1 MRSIKVQ
8 DCMTR
13 QVVAFS
19 PDMEVVEAIRL
30 LLASNITAAPVINAE
45 GELVGILSETDCLK
59 GTIMGSYFSQEGG
72 LVSEHMATEVL
83 TASPNDDIISVY
95 MHFMKDKAFRIPVLV
110 DKQLVG
116 MLSPKDLMSAV
127 LEFYEKP
134 VASQQH
140 FDV

>member
-13 QVVAFS
+13 KVVTFS

-30 LLASNITAAPVINAE
+30 LLSNDITAAPVVDSK
-45 GELVGILSETDCLK
+45 GQLLGILSEMDCLK

-72 LVSEHMATEVL
+72 IVSEHMSQGVV
-83 TASPNDDIISVY
+83 TAEPNNDIISVY
-95 MHFMKDKAFRIPVLV
+95 MHFMKDKAYRIPVL
-110 DKQLVG
+110 DNGKLVG
-116 MLSPKDLMSAV
+116 MLSPKDVMSAV

-134 VASQQH
+134 AANQQRLEI
-140 FDV
+140 